1 MAKIIE
7 FYIPKGFHFSESL
20 PPGGLGKVLEFPTR
34 GETPEIS
41 VASAPHTAFVQNG
54 ASPAVL
60 YGSALQNVEYALPF
74 SSVHRRLSDLH
85 DLQI

>member
-34 GETPEIS
+34 GETP
-41 VASAPHTAFVQNG
+41 HTAFVQNG

-60 YGSALQNVEYALPF
+60 HGSALQNVEYALPF
-74 SSVHRRLSDLH
+74 SSVHRGLSDLH

>member
-7 FYIPKGFHFSESL
+7 FYIPKGFHFSKSL
-20 PPGGLGKVLEFPTR
+20 PSSGLGKVLEFPTR

-41 VASAPHTAFVQNG
+41 AASAQGTAIAQGF
-54 ASPAVL
+54 AKRCYTEVL
-60 YGSALQNVEYALPF
+60 PVLAFN
-74 SSVHRRLSDLH
+74 